1 MWYLV
6 VEHEVVGRVA
16 VERDIYAS
24 VLHYIRQRTNA
35 APSLVMDFDS
45 IFNPQGVYYTKAAG
59 IYTVRT
65 YTLWEG
71 MLYNTY
77 DHEEFTIHISKY
89 DDAQKS
95 ALKLS
100 YLEAVKKEHLLKP
113 ILVKSPNA

>member
-6 VEHEVVGRVA
+6 TGHEVVGRVA
-16 VERDIYAS
+16 IERDVYAS

-45 IFNPQGVYYTKAAG
+45 IFNPNGVYYVKKAG
-59 IYTVRT
+59 VYTVRV
-65 YTLWEG
+65 YTLLEG
-71 MLYNTY
+71 MLYNSY
-77 DHEEFTIHISKY
+77 DYEEFTIYISRY
-89 DDAQKS
+89 DENQKS